1 MKKST
6 KVEFNTFVKG
16 LITEASPLNFPAN
29 ASREEINFELL
40 RDGTR
45 RRRLGFDYEDAHAK
59 IATTLSRE
67 QYDRA
72 RPVSYK
78 WMEVAGV
85 PGRNFVVVQ
94 ANNVLYFFDSD
105 KAPLSTT
112 GALGSLTLES
122 YPLATRYSLT
132 SVDGFLVVAAGV
144 DTIAIVSYDNPGFSA
159 TYERILVRDLWG
171 VEV

>member
-45 RRRLGFDYEDAHAK
+45 RRRLGFDYEDGYAK
-59 IATTLSRE
+59 IATTVTKE
-67 QYDRA
+67 QYSRA
-72 RPVSYK
+72 RPIAYK

-85 PGRNFVVVQ
+85 PGQNFLVVQ
-94 ANNVLYFFDSD
+94 ANNVLYFFDAN
-105 KAPLSTT
+105 KAPLSTE
-112 GALGSLTLES
+112 GSLGSLTLEG
-122 YPLATRYSLT
+122 YPQGQRYSLT
-132 SVDGFLVVAAGV
+132 SVDGFLIVAAGV
-144 DTIAIVSYDNPGFSA
+144 DTFAVVSNDNPAFSVS
-159 TYERILVRDLWG
+159 YERILVRDLRG

>member
-16 LITEASPLNFPAN
+16 LVTEASPLNFPAN

-45 RRRLGFDYEDAHAK
+45 RRRLGFDYEDGHVK
-59 IATTLSRE
+59 IATTATRD
-67 QYDRA
+67 QYARA
-72 RPVSYK
+72 RPLTYK

-85 PGRNFVVVQ
+85 PGQNFLVVQ
-94 ANNVLYFFDSD
+94 ASNKLYFFDTD
-105 KAPLSTT
+105 KSPLSST
-112 GALGSLTLES
+112 GSKGSLTLTNYPES
-122 YPLATRYSLT
+122 SRYSLT
-132 SVDGFLVVAAGV
+132 SVDGFLIVAAGV
-144 DTIAIVSYDNPGFSA
+144 DTIAVVSYDNPGFSV
-159 TYERILVRDLWG
+159 TYERLLVRDLWG